1 MIIGIGVDL
10 VDLARFERA
19 AARTPRLLP
28 RLFAESELRE
38 RSLRPDGRAL
48 TVRSLAGRFAAKE
61 ALVKA
66 LPDSTGFTWHDIRVV
81 ADAHGDPSFEFR
93 GGVAAAVATHA
104 VRCVHLSI
112 SHDAGAAIAFVVA
125 EGGDG

>member
-1 MIIGIGVDL
+1 MIVGIGVDL

-19 AARTPRLLP
+19 ATRTPRLLP
-28 RLFAESELRE
+28 RLFAESELHGP
-38 RSLRPDGRAL
+38 SLRPDGRAL
-48 TVRSLAGRFAAKE
+48 TIRSLAGRFAAKE

-66 LPDSTGFTWHDIRVV
+66 LPDSSGFTWHDIRVV
-81 ADAHGDPSFEFR
+81 ADSQGDPSFDLR
-93 GGVAAAVATHA
+93 GGVAAVAATHA
-104 VRCVHLSI
+104 VRIVHLSI